1 MKSKTSEFNPEESI
15 FTTAIEEL
23 EKLLHSETQAIVASD
38 AEKLE
43 IILNRKEIALQKVLA
58 IKADLGSD
66 PRKNPVLDE
75 LLDRILQLQQR
86 NKCTLDNLVDA
97 HRHDDVSNENGLRIR
112 KIRNAYLTHFKKT
125 DARMLD
131 A

>member
-1 MKSKTSEFNPEESI
+1 M
-15 FTTAIEEL
+15 
-23 EKLLHSETQAIVASD
+23 SD

-43 IILNRKEIALQKVLA
+43 AVLSRKEIALQKVLA
-58 IKADLGSD
+58 TKADLVSD
-66 PRKNPVLDE
+66 PRNNPALDE

-86 NKCTLDNLVDA
+86 NKHTLDNLVVA
-97 HRHDDVSNENGLRIR
+97 HRHDDANNEDGLRIR